1 MRPIK
6 SSKTSQRQAH
16 MTIDVNSY
24 GNEIDLSLIL
34 EQIASMIDKKTF
46 CGRTIFKLTYDGKLT
61 EIPLE
66 KHTIKDKPNGTKL

>member
-1 MRPIK
+1 MPIT
-6 SSKTSQRQAH
+6 SSQQSKRQAH

-24 GNEIDLSLIL
+24 GNEIDLQLL
-34 EQIASMIDKKTF
+34 LQTIASMIDKKTF